1 MWVFKTFHND
11 FLDFPGISRFVNLG
25 LLSLLLN
32 LVKNFSIFFISFKE
46 SSLCSYESSFCLHF
60 ISFYLNVCYCLP
72 HTTLTFAFTFFFFC
86 FLFRPLRRIFSVFLV
101 LVLVSRILAIL
112 FFLTYLGFA
121 GLFWWVCRVCFL
133 PLLCLAISPTKF
145 ILSYAFMLW
154 TPVHNIP
161 LGITCNDGLVVM
173 SCFNLCLHRYGNIS
187 PPTLRDD
194 SAGYSKLVWQ
204 LCLLSELEAQH
215 SVIFWFLGL
224 LTRDLTLFCL
234 LPLQGDFHYLL

>member
-1 MWVFKTFHND
+1 MWVFKTFYND
-11 FLDFPGISRFVNLG
+11 PSDFPGISRFVNLG

-72 HTTLTFAFTFFFFC
+72 HTTLTFALTFFF
-86 FLFRPLRRIFSVFLV
+86 LLFLV

-133 PLLCLAISPTKF
+133 PLLCLAISPTKLF
-145 ILSYAFMLW
+145 FLM
-154 TPVHNIP
+154 H
-161 LGITCNDGLVVM
+161 
-173 SCFNLCLHRYGNIS
+173 SCS
-187 PPTLRDD
+187 
-194 SAGYSKLVWQ
+194 
-204 LCLLSELEAQH
+204 
-215 SVIFWFLGL
+215 GL
-224 LTRDLTLFCL
+224 LYTISL
-234 LPLQGDFHYLL
+234 

>member
-11 FLDFPGISRFVNLG
+11 PLDFPGISRFVKLG

-32 LVKNFSIFFISFKE
+32 LAKNFSIFFISFKE

-60 ISFYLNVCYCLP
+60 IKFYLNVCYCLP
-72 HTTLTFAFTFFFFC
+72 HTTLIFAITFFLLLRTLRC
-86 FLFRPLRRIFSVFLV
+86 IFLMLLA

-121 GLFWWVCRVCFL
+121 GLFWWVCQVCFL

-154 TPVHNIP
+154 NPVHNIP
-161 LGITCNDGLVVM
+161 LGIICSDGLVVM
-173 SCFNLCLHRYGNIS
+173 SCFNLCLHCY
-187 PPTLRDD
+187 
-194 SAGYSKLVWQ
+194 W
-204 LCLLSELEAQH
+204 
-215 SVIFWFLGL
+215 
-224 LTRDLTLFCL
+224 
-234 LPLQGDFHYLL
+234 

>member
-1 MWVFKTFHND
+1 MNHHFVCILLNF
-11 FLDFPGISRFVNLG
+11 ISMSVIAYHTPHLYLPSHFF
-25 LLSLLLN
+25 LLLRTLRCIF
-32 LVKNFSIFFISFKE
+32 LV
-46 SSLCSYESSFCLHF
+46 L
-60 ISFYLNVCYCLP
+60 
-72 HTTLTFAFTFFFFC
+72 
-86 FLFRPLRRIFSVFLV
+86 LV

-154 TPVHNIP
+154 NPVHNIP
-161 LGITCNDGLVVM
+161 LGIICSDGLVIM
-173 SCFNLCLHRYGNIS
+173 SCFNLCLHCYGNIS

-194 SAGYSKLVWQ
+194 SAGYSNLVWQ
-204 LCLLSELEAQH
+204 FCLLSELEAQN
-215 SVIFWFLGL
+215 SMIFWFLGL